1 MMEIK
6 MIDVTR
12 YPMPTMLRWLL
23 LINVI
28 GVAAELYL
36 IDHIESVQQWV
47 PIVVLFAVLT
57 STVLINLNRSRA
69 AQQVF
74 LFSMGAAVFSGLVG
88 IYFHLVGNL
97 EFVMELYPS
106 ATNTV
111 LFLKTVKGA
120 TPVLAPGAMVGIG
133 LLGII
138 LNRSINQT
146 KN

>member
-1 MMEIK
+1 
-6 MIDVTR
+6 
-12 YPMPTMLRWLL
+12 MLRWLL

-36 IDHIESVQQWV
+36 IDHIESVQQWI
-47 PIVVLFAVLT
+47 PMVVLFAVLT

-74 LFSMGAAVFSGLVG
+74 LISMGAAVCSGIVG
-88 IYFHLVGNL
+88 IYFHLIGNL

-106 ATNTV
+106 ATKEV